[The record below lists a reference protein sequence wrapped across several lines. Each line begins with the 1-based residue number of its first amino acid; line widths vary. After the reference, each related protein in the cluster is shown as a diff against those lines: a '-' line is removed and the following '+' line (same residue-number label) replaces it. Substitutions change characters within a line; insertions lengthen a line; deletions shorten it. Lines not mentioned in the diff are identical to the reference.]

1 MKRNKL
7 SLFSIPYVVWMAIF
21 VVIPI
26 LMVVVYAFSS
36 AGGGF
41 TLDNFARI
49 WDYAVVFTRSFKLAL
64 IATVICLLVGYPI
77 SCFLAREGAGFQR
90 VAMMLIMLP
99 MWMNFLLR
107 TYAWMSLLET
117 NGIINTLL
125 SKLGLPALQI
135 MYTEKAVILGM
146 VYNFLPFMIL
156 PIYNTL
162 IKLDPSL
169 LNASDDLGASP
180 WQTFPRV
187 TLPLSKPAIL
197 SGINMVFMPSVTTFV
212 ISRLLGGSST
222 ALIGDII
229 EKQFKLVDDKGFGS
243 AMSVI
248 IMIFVFGLVAL
259 TREKDS
265 EEVSL

>member
-90 VAMMLIMLP
+90 AV
-99 MWMNFLLR
+99 
-107 TYAWMSLLET
+107 S
-117 NGIINTLL
+117 
-125 SKLGLPALQI
+125 
-135 MYTEKAVILGM
+135 YTHL
-146 VYNFLPFMIL
+146 
-156 PIYNTL
+156 
-162 IKLDPSL
+162 
-169 LNASDDLGASP
+169 
-180 WQTFPRV
+180 
-187 TLPLSKPAIL
+187 TLPT
-197 SGINMVFMPSVTTFV
+197 N
-212 ISRLLGGSST
+212 
-222 ALIGDII
+222 
-229 EKQFKLVDDKGFGS
+229 
-243 AMSVI
+243 
-248 IMIFVFGLVAL
+248 
-259 TREKDS
+259 
-265 EEVSL
+265 

>member
-107 TYAWMSLLET
+107 TYAWMSILENTGLLNRFFDAIGLFDLI
-117 NGIINTLL
+117 NGLFGTEIEYFKMINTQ
-125 SKLGLPALQI
+125 G
-135 MYTEKAVILGM
+135 AVVLGM
-146 VYNFLPFMIL
+146 VYNFLPFMVL
-156 PIYNTL
+156 PI
-162 IKLDPSL
+162 
-169 LNASDDLGASP
+169 
-180 WQTFPRV
+180 F
-187 TLPLSKPAIL
+187 
-197 SGINMVFMPSVTTFV
+197 
-212 ISRLLGGSST
+212 
-222 ALIGDII
+222 
-229 EKQFKLVDDKGFGS
+229 
-243 AMSVI
+243 SVI
-248 IMIFVFGLVAL
+248 VKIDSRVIEAAQDRFGHGVPPCDPAPVPAWGPLGHHHGVRPCGVHLRHLPSAGG
-259 TREKDS
+259 RQASSAGQPD
-265 EEVSL
+265 

>member
-107 TYAWMSLLET
+107 TYAWMS
-117 NGIINTLL
+117 
-125 SKLGLPALQI
+125 
-135 MYTEKAVILGM
+135 IL
-146 VYNFLPFMIL
+146 
-156 PIYNTL
+156 
-162 IKLDPSL
+162 
-169 LNASDDLGASP
+169 A
-180 WQTFPRV
+180 
-187 TLPLSKPAIL
+187 
-197 SGINMVFMPSVTTFV
+197 
-212 ISRLLGGSST
+212 
-222 ALIGDII
+222 
-229 EKQFKLVDDKGFGS
+229 
-243 AMSVI
+243 
-248 IMIFVFGLVAL
+248 
-259 TREKDS
+259 
-265 EEVSL
+265 

>member
-107 TYAWMSLLET
+107 TYAWMSILENTGLLNRFFDAIGLFDLI
-117 NGIINTLL
+117 NGLFGTEIEYFKMINTQ
-125 SKLGLPALQI
+125 G
-135 MYTEKAVILGM
+135 AVVLGM
-146 VYNFLPFMIL
+146 VYNFLPFMIRITQL
-156 PIYNTL
+156 CV
-162 IKLDPSL
+162 
-169 LNASDDLGASP
+169 
-180 WQTFPRV
+180 FCF
-187 TLPLSKPAIL
+187 LS
-197 SGINMVFMPSVTTFV
+197 
-212 ISRLLGGSST
+212 
-222 ALIGDII
+222 
-229 EKQFKLVDDKGFGS
+229 
-243 AMSVI
+243 
-248 IMIFVFGLVAL
+248 
-259 TREKDS
+259 
-265 EEVSL
+265 